1 MSGSSAIRRPAA
13 LKEKCAPKAKTHRWL
28 CASLA
33 AVGLAGV
40 TACARRGHRPD
51 DVRFGVAEARYRRP
65 IPGNRKV
72 AGPARTNCA
81 VAAEGPKM
89 RIPKIPGEPPM
100 HPLKLAA
107 TAFFMSVALATAA
120 FAAPTTYTSDPNH
133 TFVRFSYSHLGFS
146 TQESRFNTVKAT
158 VNYDPAARTASVD
171 VVVDAKS
178 VDTGSDLFNGHIQG
192 VDYLDTAE
200 FSTATFKSTSVK
212 FNGDAPA
219 SIEGNLTV
227 KGVTKPVTLTV
238 TSFKHGM
245 NMMKKD
251 AIGADAT
258 ATVKR
263 SDFNMSKAVPLVG
276 DEVTLE
282 IVIEAAAP

>member
-1 MSGSSAIRRPAA
+1 
-13 LKEKCAPKAKTHRWL
+13 
-28 CASLA
+28 
-33 AVGLAGV
+33 
-40 TACARRGHRPD
+40 
-51 DVRFGVAEARYRRP
+51 
-65 IPGNRKV
+65 
-72 AGPARTNCA
+72 
-81 VAAEGPKM
+81 
-89 RIPKIPGEPPM
+89 M

-107 TAFFMSVALATAA
+107 TASFMSVALATAA
-120 FAAPTTYTSDPNH
+120 FAAPTTYSSDANH

-171 VVVDAKS
+171 VVIDAKS

-200 FSTATFKSTSVK
+200 FPTATFKSTSVK
-212 FNGDAPA
+212 FNGDAPV

-227 KGVTKPVTLTV
+227 KGVTKPVTLRV

-258 ATVKR
+258 ATLKR
-263 SDFNMSKAVPLVG
+263 SDFNMSKAVPLVS